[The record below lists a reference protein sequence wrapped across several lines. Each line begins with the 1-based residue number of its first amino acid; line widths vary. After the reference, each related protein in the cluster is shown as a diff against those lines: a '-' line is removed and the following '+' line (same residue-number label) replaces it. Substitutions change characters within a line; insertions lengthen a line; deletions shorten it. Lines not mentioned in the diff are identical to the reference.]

1 MVLIGITPHYVKT
14 ENNIIF
20 SMDTILK
27 YTKIKS
33 QSQYD
38 NYVQIMEELD
48 SLNELLF
55 SQQREEEIE
64 LLQLIIDEY
73 ESRMIHQSSNKGV
86 DLLKLLMKEHNISSS
101 QLASDLKISK
111 SIISEILSNKRSIS
125 KLVAIKIAQKFKLQ
139 LEMLIA

>member
-1 MVLIGITPHYVKT
+1 
-14 ENNIIF
+14 
-20 SMDTILK
+20 MDTILK

-86 DLLKLLMKEHNISSS
+86 ELLKLLMKEHNISSS
-101 QLASDLKISK
+101 QLASDLNISK
-111 SIISEILSNKRSIS
+111 SIISEILSYKRSIS